1 MNETGRYIDN
11 TLLEMRGVEKARG
24 GSGGPVFRI
33 ASLSLGRRESIVL
46 TGRSGT
52 GKTTLL
58 HLIAGLLSADA
69 GSIVVDGRAVSDMS
83 ESERDTF
90 RAQTIGCVFQT
101 LHLLHGFTALEN
113 VLLAAAF
120 AGKKQGSSER
130 ARELLVRLGLERK
143 LHTRSHRLSV
153 GEQQRVAIARALL
166 NAPALLLADEPT
178 ASLDDENAR
187 VVVEELRRLASDNG
201 ASLLIATHD
210 PVVAESFDRVVPLA
224 DIVAVEHG
232 KAQ

>member
-1 MNETGRYIDN
+1 MNTMN
-11 TLLEMRGVEKARG
+11 TMNDTSLLAMHDVEKMRGGR
-24 GSGGPVFRI
+24 SGVAFRI
-33 ASLSLGRRESIVL
+33 GSFFLNRRESMVL

-52 GKTTLL
+52 GKTTFL

-69 GSIVVDGRAVSDMS
+69 GRIVVDGKVVSGMS

-90 RAQTIGCVFQT
+90 RARTVGCIFQT

-113 VLLAAAF
+113 VMLAAAF
-120 AGKKQGSSER
+120 VGNKRGSHTR
-130 ARELLVRLGLERK
+130 AKDLLVRLGLEKK
-143 LHTRSHRLSV
+143 LHVHSHRLSV

-166 NAPALLLADEPT
+166 NTPALLLADEPT

-187 VVVEELRRLASDNG
+187 LVIEELRRLADESG

-210 PVVAESFDRVVPLA
+210 PVVVESFDRVVPLA
-224 DIVAVEHG
+224 DVVAVEHG
-232 KAQ
+232 RVP

>member
-1 MNETGRYIDN
+1 MSTVVDISPILTMQD
-11 TLLEMRGVEKARG
+11 VVKARG
-24 GSGGPVFRI
+24 RSGPVFRV
-33 ASLSLGRRESIVL
+33 AAFTLNRTESIVL

-52 GKTTLL
+52 GKTTFL
-58 HLIAGLLSADA
+58 HLIAGLLSSDT
-69 GSIVVDGRAVSDMS
+69 GRIVVDGNVVSAMS

-90 RAQTIGCVFQT
+90 RACTVGCIFQT

-113 VLLAAAF
+113 VLLASVF
-120 AGKKQGSSER
+120 AGAKKGSEKR
-130 ARELLVRLGLERK
+130 AVELLARLGLEK
-143 LHTRSHRLSV
+143 KMHTQSHRLSL

-187 VVVEELRRLASDNG
+187 LVIDELRRLAAESG

-210 PVVAESFDRVVPLA
+210 PVVVESFECVVPLGN
-224 DIVAVEHG
+224 VVVVEHG
-232 KAQ
+232 RAA

>member
-1 MNETGRYIDN
+1 MNRQTTD
-11 TLLEMRGVEKARG
+11 TALLAMHDVEKIRG
-24 GSGGPVFRI
+24 GRTGPVFRI
-33 ASLSLGRRESIVL
+33 ASFSLERQASMVL
-46 TGRSGT
+46 IGRSGT
-52 GKTTLL
+52 GKTTFL

-69 GSIVVDGRAVSDMS
+69 GSITVDGQVVSEMS

-90 RAQTIGCVFQT
+90 RARTIGCIFQT

-120 AGKKQGSSER
+120 AGRKQGSQQR
-130 ARELLVRLGLERK
+130 ARELLVRLGLEKK
-143 LHTRSHRLSV
+143 LHTYSHKLSV

-187 VVVEELRRLASDNG
+187 LVVDELRRLASESG

-210 PVVAESFDRVVPLA
+210 PIVMESFDCVVPIG
-224 DIVAVEHG
+224 DVVAVEHG
-232 KAQ
+232 RAA